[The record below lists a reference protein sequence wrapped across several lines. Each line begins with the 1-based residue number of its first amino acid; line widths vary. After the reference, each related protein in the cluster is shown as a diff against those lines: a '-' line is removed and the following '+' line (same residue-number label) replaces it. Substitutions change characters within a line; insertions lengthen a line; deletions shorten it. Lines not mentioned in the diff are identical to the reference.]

1 MPPYETVAISLYFA
15 LLLGLLSSCL
25 AFPPFPP
32 QSWASDITLNNI
44 KDHPPHSSREK
55 SSTSRLHQRST
66 ISDLLS
72 DYYPLLLPPNRL
84 TNHITI
90 IQYIPFLPSPPSS
103 PSSSNASTA
112 LSSFYSAIASRSAQL
127 ITQNEVAEQKM
138 AFGAKRFWI
147 NFYKPAGQEEGAIQW
162 RDVQWLAEK
171 CRGWAQRGL
180 VGKWEGWLFLEG
192 GRGSVR
198 VEVRVY
204 AS

>member
-1 MPPYETVAISLYFA
+1 MPPSETITISLYFA
-15 LLLGLLSSCL
+15 LFLGLFSSCL

-32 QSWASDITLNNI
+32 QSWPSEITINNI
-44 KDHPPHSSREK
+44 KDHTPHSSRQT
-55 SSTSRLHQRST
+55 SSTSRLLQRSS

-72 DYYPLLLPPNRL
+72 DYYPLILPQNQL

-90 IQYIPFLPSPPSS
+90 TQNIPFLPSLPSS
-103 PSSSNASTA
+103 PPSSNASNA

-127 ITQNEVAEQKM
+127 IAQNREAEQKL
-138 AFGAKRFWI
+138 AFGANRVWI
-147 NFYKPAGQEEGAIQW
+147 NFYKSPGQEEGGVRW
-162 RDVQWLAEK
+162 SDVQWLAEK

-204 AS
+204 DS